1 MIRVATIGTSV
12 ITSAFAAA
20 AERTAG
26 IRIDVVTSRS
36 AERAAA
42 SAAELGVAGSAHDL
56 TELYASDRIDAVYI
70 ASPNSAH
77 RRQALEAIRAGK
89 HVIVEK
95 PAVTTAADWRELVAE
110 AAAHGVVVLEA
121 IRNEYDR
128 GMAAVREALPELGA
142 IRRVSLRSEQRSSR
156 YDKVLAGE
164 HVNMFDPAMAGG
176 ALFDLGIYCVHPLVA
191 LFGEPSSVAARQV
204 PVRSGVDGAGHALL
218 GYDGFVADV
227 SYSKITSSRLPSEI
241 QGEVATLEI
250 DHIASPRRLVL
261 RGHDGAESVR
271 ELDAPQHV
279 LDDEVARFVELIE
292 TRADASLDHARTEA
306 TLRVMEAMRADW

>member
-12 ITSAFAAA
+12 ITSALAAA
-20 AERTAG
+20 VGRTEG

-42 SAAELGVAGSAHDL
+42 SAAELGAPGSAHDL
-56 TELYASDRIDAVYI
+56 AALYASDRIDAVYI

-77 RRQALEAIRAGK
+77 EQQALEAIRAGK
-89 HVIVEK
+89 HVLVEK
-95 PAVTTAADWRELVAE
+95 PAVTTAADWRALLAE
-110 AAAHGVVVLEA
+110 ADRHGVVLLEA
-121 IRNEYDR
+121 IRNEYDQ
-128 GMAAVREALPELGA
+128 GIAAVRETLPELGA
-142 IRRVSLRSEQRSSR
+142 IRRVSFRSEQRSSR

-191 LFGEPSSVAARQV
+191 LFGEPASVAAAQV

-218 GYDGFVADV
+218 DYDGFVADV

-241 QGEVATLEI
+241 QGETATLEI

-271 ELDAPQHV
+271 VVDGEQHV
-279 LDDEVARFVELIE
+279 LDAEVARFVELIE
-292 TRADASLDHARTEA
+292 SRADAAVDHARTEA

>member
-1 MIRVATIGTSV
+1 MGVGT
-12 ITSAFAAA
+12 A
-20 AERTAG
+20 RG
-26 IRIDVVTSRS
+26 

-42 SAAELGVAGSAHDL
+42 SAAEPGVAGSAPDL
-56 TELYASDRIDAVYI
+56 AGLYASDRIGAVYI

-77 RRQALEAIRAGK
+77 RQQALEAIRAGK

-95 PAVTTAADWRELVAE
+95 PAVTTATDWRELGAG

-176 ALFDLGIYCVHPLVA
+176 ALFDLGISVGEGEEAALAAALVKDA
-191 LFGEPSSVAARQV
+191 VGIAA
-204 PVRSGVDGAGHALL
+204 AFA
-218 GYDGFVADV
+218 
-227 SYSKITSSRLPSEI
+227 E
-241 QGEVATLEI
+241 QG
-250 DHIASPRRLVL
+250 
-261 RGHDGAESVR
+261 
-271 ELDAPQHV
+271 
-279 LDDEVARFVELIE
+279 
-292 TRADASLDHARTEA
+292 
-306 TLRVMEAMRADW
+306 